1 MRWIFLGPPGVGKGT
16 QARRVCHERKVPQ
29 IATGDMLR
37 EHRARKTPLG
47 LKASAFMDSGG
58 LVPDALLIEMVA
70 DRLRVPDAAAG
81 FVFDGFPRTLPQADA
96 LATLLG
102 ERGWALTRVVYFDAA
117 ESTLV
122 ERISGR
128 RTCPNCQ
135 AMYHVKFS
143 PPKFAGKC
151 DACIVDLVQ
160 RPDDR
165 EEAVR
170 TRLQVY
176 ARDTAPLVGHYD
188 KQGLLRRIDA
198 SGDPG
203 AVLRA
208 VMAAL

>member
-16 QARRVCHERKVPQ
+16 QARRACIERKVPQ

-47 LKASAFMDSGG
+47 LKAGESMDRGA
-58 LVPDALLIEMVA
+58 LVPDGLLIEMVA
-70 DRLRVPDAAAG
+70 ERLRLPDAASG
-81 FVFDGFPRTLPQADA
+81 FVFDGFPRTLPQAEA
-96 LATLLG
+96 LAGLLR
-102 ERGWALTRVVYFDAA
+102 ERGWALTRVLYFEAPEAA
-117 ESTLV
+117 IV

-151 DACIVDLVQ
+151 DACVVDLIQ

-176 ARDTAPLVGHYD
+176 ARDTAPLVGHFE

-203 AVLRA
+203 AVFRA
-208 VMAAL
+208 VHAAL